1 MAKVGFIGLG
11 RMGAGMARNLIKGG
25 HALTVFDVSPGA
37 LRPFAES
44 GAHIASCS
52 RDAATGADFVIT
64 MLPNSRAVR
73 QTVLGDDGAI
83 DGMPSGSVL
92 IDMSTGG
99 FEDALDIARELNRR
113 GHAFIDAPVGRTP
126 WDAEAGTLM
135 ILAGGTTEDIERAR
149 SLFECMGNELVHAGP
164 VGSGVKLKLVNN
176 YLTVVGSALV
186 AETLTLG
193 RKVGLDRDLLVRV
206 LRSTVAGKGPLNVL
220 YPKKVLAGDIT
231 PLFSGRLAHKDLV
244 LALELANSVG
254 SPLPLGAAAR
264 ELYSLGQAY
273 GRLDDDMTALLLVLE
288 SASLATTDPS
298 QTTSGT
304 LYNESQ
310 PGP

>member
-1 MAKVGFIGLG
+1 MANIGFIGLG

-25 HALTVFDVSPGA
+25 HALAVFDLAPGA
-37 LRPFAES
+37 LKPFVES
-44 GAHIASCS
+44 GARIANSS
-52 RDAATGADFVIT
+52 RDAAAGADFVIT
-64 MLPNSRAVR
+64 MLPNSRVVR
-73 QTVLGDDGAI
+73 QTVLGDEGAI
-83 DGMPSGSVL
+83 QGMPIGSTL

-99 FEDALDIARELNRR
+99 YDDVLDLAEEVTRR
-113 GHAFIDAPVGRTP
+113 GFAFIDAPVGRTP

-135 ILAGGTTEDIERAR
+135 ILAGGAAEDIERAR
-149 SLFECMGNELVHAGP
+149 SIFDCMGNELVHAGP

-206 LRSTVAGKGPLNVL
+206 LQSTVAGKGPLNVL

-244 LALELANSVG
+244 LALELANTVG

-264 ELYSLGQAY
+264 ELYSLGQAH

-288 SASLATTDPS
+288 KVSRAADDHS
-298 QTTSGT
+298 QTTRGIA
-304 LYNESQ
+304 NESLHDH
-310 PGP
+310 